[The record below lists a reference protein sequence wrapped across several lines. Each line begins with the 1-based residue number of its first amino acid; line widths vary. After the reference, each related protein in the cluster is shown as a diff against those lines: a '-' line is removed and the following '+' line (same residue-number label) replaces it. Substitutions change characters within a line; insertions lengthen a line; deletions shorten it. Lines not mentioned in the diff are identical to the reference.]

1 MPIELV
7 ADISVK
13 HYIVLANNLIFLNSL
28 VGILRSAEIDLPFY
42 FTAGNLYMKNFSPNS
57 ISCLLSQLGKK
68 LQSRSVHL
76 V

>member
-28 VGILRSAEIDLPFY
+28 VGILRSAVIDPPFY
-42 FTAGNLYMKNFSPNS
+42 RFLEKERGSMLRM
-57 ISCLLSQLGKK
+57 
-68 LQSRSVHL
+68 
-76 V
+76 